1 MIRIIACGKV
11 RDKWL
16 KDGIAEYAKRLRA
29 YDRVEFIEA
38 ADEKAP
44 ETNSDAENEA
54 VKNIEAERI
63 LKQWWGD

>member
-16 KDGIAEYAKRLRA
+16 KDGIAEYAKRLQS
-29 YDRVEFIEA
+29 YDRLEFIEV

-44 ETNSDAENEA
+44 ETNSPAENEK
-54 VKNIEAERI
+54 VI
-63 LKQWWGD
+63 

>member
-16 KDGIAEYAKRLRA
+16 KDGIAEYAKRLRP
-29 YDRVEFIEA
+29 YDRVEFIEV

-44 ETNSDAENEA
+44 ETNSPAES
-54 VKNIEAERI
+54 
-63 LKQWWGD
+63 D